1 MFVNHHTI
9 EEPIP
14 MDTQT
19 KTEGK
24 IIRLTI
30 AGHGFT
36 HFFEGAVPPL
46 LPLLMMSF
54 GVDYFRIGIVVTV
67 FSYAYGVG
75 SLPAGII
82 TDKIGSKGLISF
94 FFFGTS
100 ILSLTVVFIQGYYA
114 FLLCMAAIGL
124 IGSVYHPTANTLI
137 SHSVRE
143 RGRAYGIHGI
153 SGSLSLALTPAVAA
167 LMGARFGWKSAYYA
181 AGLAGIFLALYSL
194 TLPRDYRREAAE
206 GKPDIREEAEHEM
219 PSKMFLGAFFISAA
233 TLGMA
238 YRGIMTFLPAYMA
251 ENFSMEGTNMD
262 KVSIGGII
270 ATLSLLSGTAGQ
282 YITGRIIDRKSPE
295 KIYTLISFTGGGF
308 VLLMSFTRSLPL
320 LLSAICFA
328 FFYFSAQPV
337 QNYILAKHMPPRI
350 RGLGFG
356 AHFFMVFAVGST
368 AAAISGFLADRYGL
382 SSVYLSMSGF
392 FFLSGLMTLYLVR
405 CSSKKTLNKQ
415 KI

>member
-1 MFVNHHTI
+1 MN
-9 EEPIP
+9 EY
-14 MDTQT
+14 T
-19 KTEGK
+19 KTEGR

-36 HFFEGAVPPL
+36 HFFEGAIPPL
-46 LPLLMMSF
+46 IPLLMLSF

-67 FSYAYGVG
+67 FSYAYGLG
-75 SLPAGII
+75 SLPAGFI
-82 TDKIGSKGLISF
+82 TDKIGSKGLISL

-100 ILSLTVVFIQGYYA
+100 ILSLTVVLVNGYYA
-114 FLLCMAAIGL
+114 FLIVMGAIGL
-124 IGSVYHPTANTLI
+124 TGSVYHPTANTLI
-137 SHSVRE
+137 SHRVRN

-153 SGSLSLALTPAVAA
+153 SGSLSLALTPAIAA
-167 LMGARFGWKSAYYA
+167 LMGARFGWKSAYLA
-181 AGLAGIFLALYSL
+181 AGLVGIFLAFYSL
-194 TLPRDYRREAAE
+194 TLPEDRIKREPD
-206 GKPDIREEAEHEM
+206 GKPDIREAAEEEL
-219 PSKMFLGAFFISAA
+219 PSKMFLVAFFISAA
-233 TLGMA
+233 SLGMA

-251 ENFSMEGTNMD
+251 ENFSLGNSDID
-262 KVSIGGII
+262 KVSVGGII

-282 YITGRIIDRKSPE
+282 YITGRIIDRRSPE
-295 KIYTLISFTGGGF
+295 KIYTLISFAGGSF

-337 QNYILAKHMPPRI
+337 QNYILAKHMPPRV

-382 SSVYLSMSGF
+382 STVYLSMSGF
-392 FFLSGLMTLYLVR
+392 FFLSWIMTLYLVR
-405 CSSKKTLNKQ
+405 YTQKTTLHKLET
-415 KI
+415 